1 MLPTVDHVTAKPVT
15 DFEIVSWQTNDANGT
30 TGIRALQSID
40 IAVRHSE
47 SFALMQDAI
56 A

>member
-1 MLPTVDHVTAKPVT
+1 MLEILVDPYT
-15 DFEIVSWQTNDANGT
+15 DFAKGT

-40 IAVRHSE
+40 IAVRHAE
-47 SFALMQDAI
+47 SLAAMQDAI

>member
-1 MLPTVDHVTAKPVT
+1 MIGLYGTLEILVDPYT
-15 DFEIVSWQTNDANGT
+15 DFAKGT

-40 IAVRHSE
+40 IAVRHAE
-47 SFALMQDAI
+47 SLAAMQDAI